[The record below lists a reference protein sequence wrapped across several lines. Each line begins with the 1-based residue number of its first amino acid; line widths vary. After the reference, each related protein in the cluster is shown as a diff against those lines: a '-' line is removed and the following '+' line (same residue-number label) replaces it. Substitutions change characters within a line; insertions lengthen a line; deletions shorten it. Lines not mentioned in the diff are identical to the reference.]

1 MTDDVTVAVHADVS
15 EFQRALEG
23 LTPLAAE
30 FGAQLTNAL
39 KSAVV
44 SGRSLEEVLRQIGLS
59 LAGSAL
65 NRALQPLQTLATTFF
80 TGLFSGIGGQAAGA
94 AAPLPFAAPA
104 MAAAPSFLDAGSL
117 GGGRGMNSSA
127 GTSGR
132 DARAPQAL
140 TMSADPS
147 SRVSIVF
154 NVTTADAT
162 SFRKS
167 EAQVTGMLA
176 RAVSRG
182 ARSL

>member
-1 MTDDVTVAVHADVS
+1 MTDDVMVAVHADVS

-80 TGLFSGIGGQAAGA
+80 TGLFSGIGGQAASA
-94 AAPLPFAAPA
+94 AAPLPFAASA

-117 GGGRGMNSSA
+117 GGARGMSA
-127 GTSGR
+127 PAGAPER
-132 DARAPQAL
+132 DVPL
-140 TMSADPS
+140 SAVTTRSDPS

-154 NVTTADAT
+154 NVTTADAA

>member
-80 TGLFSGIGGQAAGA
+80 TGLFGGIGGQAAGA

-117 GGGRGMNSSA
+117 GGGRGMSVA
-127 GTSGR
+127 GVPGR
-132 DARAPQAL
+132 DVRAPQAL

-154 NVTTADAT
+154 NVTTADAA

>member
-15 EFQRALEG
+15 EFQRTLEG

-65 NRALQPLQTLATTFF
+65 NRAPQPLQTLATTFF
-80 TGLFSGIGGQAAGA
+80 AGLFGGIGGQADGA

-117 GGGRGMNSSA
+117 GGARGMSA
-127 GTSGR
+127 AGVPGW
-132 DARAPQAL
+132 DARAPQAP
-140 TMSADPS
+140 MIPSDPS

-154 NVTTADAT
+154 NVTTADAA

>member
-80 TGLFSGIGGQAAGA
+80 TGLFGGIGGQAADA

-104 MAAAPSFLDAGSL
+104 VAAAPSFLDAGSL
-117 GGGRGMNSSA
+117 GGGRGMSVA
-127 GTSGR
+127 GVPGR
-132 DARAPQAL
+132 DVRAPQAL

-154 NVTTADAT
+154 NVTTTDAA

>member
-1 MTDDVTVAVHADVS
+1 MTDDVTVTVHADVS

-80 TGLFSGIGGQAAGA
+80 TGLFGGIGGQAAGA

-117 GGGRGMNSSA
+117 GGGRGMSVA
-127 GTSGR
+127 GVPGR
-132 DARAPQAL
+132 DVRAPQAL

-154 NVTTADAT
+154 NVTTTDAA

>member
-1 MTDDVTVAVHADVS
+1 MTDDVMVAVHADVS

-59 LAGSAL
+59 LAGSTL

-80 TGLFSGIGGQAAGA
+80 TGLFGGIGGQAAGA

-117 GGGRGMNSSA
+117 GGARGMSA
-127 GTSGR
+127 AGVPGR
-132 DARAPQAL
+132 DARAPRAP
-140 TMSADPS
+140 MSPADPS

>member
-1 MTDDVTVAVHADVS
+1 
-15 EFQRALEG
+15 
-23 LTPLAAE
+23 
-30 FGAQLTNAL
+30 
-39 KSAVV
+39 
-44 SGRSLEEVLRQIGLS
+44 
-59 LAGSAL
+59 
-65 NRALQPLQTLATTFF
+65 ATTFF
-80 TGLFSGIGGQAAGA
+80 TGLFGGIGGQAAGA

-117 GGGRGMNSSA
+117 GGARGMSA
-127 GTSGR
+127 AGAPGR

-140 TMSADPS
+140 MMSADPP
-147 SRVSIVF
+147 SRASIVF

>member
-80 TGLFSGIGGQAAGA
+80 TGLFGGIGGQAAGA

-104 MAAAPSFLDAGSL
+104 MAAAPSFLDARSL
-117 GGGRGMNSSA
+117 GGGRGMSA
-127 GTSGR
+127 AGVPGR
-132 DARAPQAL
+132 DARAPHAL
-140 TMSADPS
+140 MMPADPS
-147 SRVSIVF
+147 SRISIVF
-154 NVTTADAT
+154 NVTTADAA

>member
-80 TGLFSGIGGQAAGA
+80 TGLFGGIGGQAAGA

-117 GGGRGMNSSA
+117 GGGRGMSVA
-127 GTSGR
+127 GVPGR
-132 DARAPQAL
+132 DVRAPQAL

-154 NVTTADAT
+154 NVTTTDAA